1 MKNTTL
7 NGVVCAIAFAAL
19 TACANEPSANNGN
32 NVINP
37 KQNTLRNLVFN
48 AEFDDYSNHGDGP
61 QKMFAGTSSVQSD
74 TINLSNGMRAIA
86 TLTPDKFSETASKM
100 TRTLPNDTY
109 TMEAFNGYTHEF
121 QGKLTGKVENGKFIS
136 LDGKED
142 IILEHDYYHFLL
154 YNSKLY
160 RQDGVLMINR
170 ANADDA
176 FVGYVS
182 EIIKHEPRRQVVLF
196 PMKRKG
202 VRLKMK
208 ITGTEAFGPMTAT
221 LSNANSEGLP
231 ASLKYE
237 LRNNSWST
245 ATKSAFSQPITFGRS
260 VQKAGNNTHF
270 ALANEFTY
278 LLFTTNAADLKMKFN
293 SGTIYGEDI
302 TGAELQFK
310 NLVFDVN
317 GSYVLAIELTK

>member
-19 TACANEPSANNGN
+19 TACANEPSADNGN
-32 NVINP
+32 NVIKP

-86 TLTPDKFSETASKM
+86 TLTPDRFSGAASKM

-109 TMEAFNGYTHEF
+109 TMEAYNGYTHEF
-121 QGKLTGKVENGKFIS
+121 QGKLTGRVENGKFIS

-208 ITGTEAFGPMTAT
+208 ITGTAC
-221 LSNANSEGLP
+221 LP
-231 ASLKYE
+231 
-237 LRNNSWST
+237 
-245 ATKSAFSQPITFGRS
+245 
-260 VQKAGNNTHF
+260 V
-270 ALANEFTY
+270 
-278 LLFTTNAADLKMKFN
+278 
-293 SGTIYGEDI
+293 
-302 TGAELQFK
+302 
-310 NLVFDVN
+310 
-317 GSYVLAIELTK
+317 

>member
-19 TACANEPSANNGN
+19 TACANEPSADNGN

-86 TLTPDKFSETASKM
+86 TLTPDRFSGAASKM

-109 TMEAFNGYTHEF
+109 TMEAYNGYTHEF

-170 ANADDA
+170 AHADDA

-237 LRNNSWST
+237 LRNNNWST

-317 GSYVLAIELTK
+317 GSYVLAIDLTK